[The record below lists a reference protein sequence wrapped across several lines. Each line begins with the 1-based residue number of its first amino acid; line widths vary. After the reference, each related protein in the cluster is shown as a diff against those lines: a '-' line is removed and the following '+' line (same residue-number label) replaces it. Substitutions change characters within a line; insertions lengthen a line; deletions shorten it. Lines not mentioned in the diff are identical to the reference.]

1 MDAMTVNLTEV
12 SRQAVSTTAVDIGNS
27 FTYQLTLDLP
37 GITVSNSF
45 DVTAEFFAVNTG
57 TG

>member
-1 MDAMTVNLTEV
+1 MTVNLTEV